1 MAVAKKGMIQE
12 FKEFIATGDLIKIA
26 VAFIIGGAIAT
37 VVTSF
42 VKNIAMGIVGLFV
55 KCTDIIGG
63 DGKPTGEKN
72 CSGLVG
78 KGWRSVKWGD
88 FLNDVVGFLIIALVI
103 FLLVKAYRKMVPEK
117 VEEAGPSETDLLKEI
132 RDSLRARG

>member
-1 MAVAKKGMIQE
+1 MAVAKKGLIQE
-12 FKEFIATGDLIKIA
+12 FKEFIATGDLVKIA

-55 KCTDIIGG
+55 KCTDITDAKG
-63 DGKPTGEKN
+63 DVTKV

-78 KGWRSVKWGD
+78 KGWKSVKYGD
-88 FLNDVVGFLIIALVI
+88 FLNDVVTFLIIAIVI
-103 FLLVKAYRKMVPEK
+103 FLLVKAYRKMVPET
-117 VEEAGPSETDLLKEI
+117 VEEAGPSETDLLTEI
-132 RDSLRARG
+132 RDSLKARG

>member
-1 MAVAKKGMIQE
+1 MAVAKKGLIQE
-12 FKEFIATGDLIKIA
+12 FKEFIATGDLVKIA
-26 VAFIIGGAIAT
+26 VAFIIGGAVGT

-55 KCTDIIGG
+55 KCTDITDAKG
-63 DGKPTGEKN
+63 DVTKN

-88 FLNDVVGFLIIALVI
+88 FLNDVVTFLIIAIVV
-103 FLLVKAYRKMVPEK
+103 FLLVKAYRKMVPDK

-132 RDSLRARG
+132 RDSLKAR

>member
-1 MAVAKKGMIQE
+1 MAVAKKGLIQE
-12 FKEFIATGDLIKIA
+12 FKEFIATGDLVKIA
-26 VAFIIGGAIAT
+26 VAFIIGGAVGT

-55 KCTDIIGG
+55 KCTDITDAKG
-63 DGKPTGEKN
+63 DVTKN

-88 FLNDVVGFLIIALVI
+88 FLNDVVTFLIIAIVV

-117 VEEAGPSETDLLKEI
+117 VEDEGPSETDLLTEI
-132 RDSLRARG
+132 RDSLKARG

>member
-1 MAVAKKGMIQE
+1 MAVAKKGLIQE

-26 VAFIIGGAIAT
+26 VAFIIGGAVAT

-55 KCTDIIGG
+55 TCTDIK
-63 DGKPTGEKN
+63 DATGAVTGQN

-78 KGWRSVKWGD
+78 KHAKSVLWGD
-88 FLNDVVGFLIIALVI
+88 FLNDVVTFLIIALVV
-103 FLLVKAYRKMVPEK
+103 FLLVKAYRKMVPDK
-117 VEEAGPSETDLLKEI
+117 VEEEGPSETDLLKEI
-132 RDSLRARG
+132 RDSLKARG